1 MIYGMAV
8 YLLIVLSILIYF
20 FNLGAFQV
28 WQPNE
33 AFYADTSRRM
43 LETKDFIT
51 PIYNGELRL
60 EKPPL
65 TYWLVSLGFYIFGV
79 NEFALRF
86 FHALLGLG
94 TGLLSGILAWLLT
107 KNLKTALLSFLVVV
121 LSLQF
126 FANAHYASPEIPL
139 AFFVALTLTLWYS
152 YYRTKNTALL
162 VLAFLSSSLG
172 MLVKGP
178 VAFVMPA
185 LIIFIFLLIED
196 RREILNKRYYLLTPF
211 ALLLGLWWH
220 IYQALVNG
228 SQFLNVFLSENFKRV
243 YAGEDPIYFYLL
255 DTLISFL
262 PYSVLFFPA
271 LIWAFLRKELRFAV
285 VWTLSFF
292 LVFSLIKQ
300 KIPVYVMP
308 AYPAMAVI
316 TAHFLMEGP
325 WERLKMFWAVFVC
338 SLFSLVILLGVF
350 YFDLPKGWALLSL
363 VPPLALLFEKKLAPL
378 FGAVAFYLFLLGAIL
393 PYLEVHRHYRELG
406 SFIMEL
412 DPKGELKTY
421 QLGHFNHNLPFYA
434 KRKIMRDQAPEKG
447 SIVVF
452 ELGSFD
458 RCTPLKTFELYK
470 GSESR
475 LFKFMLDTKRKKNFS
490 QFGVCLYF

>member
-1 MIYGMAV
+1 MAV
-8 YLLIVLSILIYF
+8 YLLIILSLLIYF

-33 AFYADTSRRM
+33 TFYADASRRM
-43 LETKDFIT
+43 LEETKDFIT

-126 FANAHYASPEIPL
+126 FANAHYASPEVPL
-139 AFFVALTLTLWYS
+139 AFFIALTLTLWYG
-152 YYRTKNTALL
+152 YYITKNTALL
-162 VLAFLSSSLG
+162 VFAFLSSSLG

-185 LIIFIFLLIED
+185 LIIFIFLLLED
-196 RREILNKRYYLLTPF
+196 RREILNKKYYLLTPF

-228 SQFLNVFLSENFKRV
+228 RDFLNVFFSENFKRIYV
-243 YAGEDPIYFYLL
+243 GKEPIYFYLL
-255 DTLISFL
+255 DTLVSFL

-271 LIWAFLRKELRFAV
+271 LIWALLIKELRFAV
-285 VWTLSFF
+285 VWTPSFF

-300 KIPVYVMP
+300 KIPIYVMP

-316 TAHFLMEGP
+316 TTHFLMEGP
-325 WERLKMFWAVFVC
+325 WERLKRFWAVFVF
-338 SLFSLVILLGVF
+338 SLFSLVILSGVF
-350 YFDLPKGWALLSL
+350 YFDLAKGWALLSL
-363 VPPLALLFEKKLAPL
+363 VPPLALLFERKLAPL
-378 FGAVAFYLFLLGAIL
+378 FGTVVFYLFLLGAVL
-393 PYLEVHRHYRELG
+393 PYLEGYRHYRELG
-406 SFIMEL
+406 NFIREL

-421 QLGHFNHNLPFYA
+421 QVGHFNHNLTFLC
-434 KRKIMRDQAPEKG
+434 KEKDHKG
-447 SIVVF
+447 SSARERF
-452 ELGSFD
+452 NSGL
-458 RCTPLKTFELYK
+458 
-470 GSESR
+470 
-475 LFKFMLDTKRKKNFS
+475 
-490 QFGVCLYF
+490 

>member
-1 MIYGMAV
+1 MIYRMAV
-8 YLLIVLSILIYF
+8 YFLIILSLLIYF

-33 AFYADTSRRM
+33 AFYADASRRM

-65 TYWLVSLGFYIFGV
+65 TYWLISLGFYIFGV

-126 FANAHYASPEIPL
+126 FANAHYASPEVPL
-139 AFFVALTLTLWYS
+139 AFFIALTLILWYG
-152 YYRTKNTALL
+152 YYRTKNTVFL

-196 RREILNKRYYLLTPF
+196 RKEILNKKYYLLTPF
-211 ALLLGLWWH
+211 ALILGLWWH

-243 YAGEDPIYFYLL
+243 YTGEDPIYFYLL

-271 LIWAFLRKELRFAV
+271 LLWAFSRRELRFVV

-308 AYPAMAVI
+308 AYPSMAVI

-325 WERLKMFWAVFVC
+325 WERLKRLWAVFVC

-350 YFDLPKGWALLSL
+350 YFDLAKGWVLLSL
-363 VPPLALLFEKKLAPL
+363 VPPLALLFERKLAPL
-378 FGAVAFYLFLLGAIL
+378 FGAIIFYLFLLGAVL
-393 PYLEVHRHYRELG
+393 PYLEGHRHYRELG
-406 SFIMEL
+406 SFIREL

-421 QLGHFNHNLPFYA
+421 QVGYFNHNLPFYA
-434 KRKIMRDQAPEKG
+434 KRKVIRDQTPEKD

-458 RCTPLKTFELYK
+458 RCAPLKTFELYK

-475 LFKFMLDTKRKKNFS
+475 LFKFMLDTKRNKNFS

>member
-1 MIYGMAV
+1 
-8 YLLIVLSILIYF
+8 
-20 FNLGAFQV
+20 
-28 WQPNE
+28 
-33 AFYADTSRRM
+33 
-43 LETKDFIT
+43 
-51 PIYNGELRL
+51 
-60 EKPPL
+60 
-65 TYWLVSLGFYIFGV
+65 LVF
-79 NEFALRF
+79 
-86 FHALLGLG
+86 
-94 TGLLSGILAWLLT
+94 
-107 KNLKTALLSFLVVV
+107 
-121 LSLQF
+121 
-126 FANAHYASPEIPL
+126 
-139 AFFVALTLTLWYS
+139 
-152 YYRTKNTALL
+152 
-162 VLAFLSSSLG
+162 AFLSSSLG

-185 LIIFIFLLIED
+185 LIIFIFLLLEE
-196 RREILNKRYYLLTPF
+196 RREILNKKYYLLTPF

-255 DTLISFL
+255 DTLTSFL

-271 LIWAFLRKELRFAV
+271 LLWTFLRRELRFVV

-308 AYPAMAVI
+308 AYTAMAII

-325 WERLKMFWAVFVC
+325 WERLKRFWAVFVC

-350 YFDLPKGWALLSL
+350 YFDLAKGWVLLFL
-363 VPPLALLFEKKLAPL
+363 VPPLALLFERKLAPL

-393 PYLEVHRHYRELG
+393 PYLEGHRHYRELG
-406 SFIMEL
+406 SLIMGL

-421 QLGHFNHNLPFYA
+421 QVGHFNHNLPFYA
-434 KRKIMRDQAPEKG
+434 KRKIIRDQAPEKG
-447 SIVVF
+447 SIVIF

-458 RCTPLKTFELYK
+458 RCAPLKTFELYK